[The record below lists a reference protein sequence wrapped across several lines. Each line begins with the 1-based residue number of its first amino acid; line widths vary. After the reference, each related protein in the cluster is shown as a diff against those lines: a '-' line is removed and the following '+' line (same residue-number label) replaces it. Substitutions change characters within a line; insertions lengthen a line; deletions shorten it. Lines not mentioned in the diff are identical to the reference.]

1 MTSRTARTRDRDHTR
16 REWTPE
22 RHAKVKE
29 AYRRSNSVNGWSEE
43 EERAARAMWAGGV
56 KAREIADALNARF
69 NKRRTERA
77 VIGRMHRIG
86 ARAGHDTTEWPAEE
100 VAILLAAMQ
109 RGASGKEMS
118 RLTGR
123 SPAAVAGKLQRL
135 RSAAAE
141 ERAAEA
147 TRATPCQ
154 PYNPA
159 RDPKPEWLRRNLHQ
173 QSKEAR
179 QL

>member
-1 MTSRTARTRDRDHTR
+1 MSTRAQTKRDRDHTR

-22 RHAKVKE
+22 RRAKVQE
-29 AYRRSNSVNGWSEE
+29 AYRRPNSVNGWSPE
-43 EERAARAMWAGGV
+43 EERVAAKMFADGV
-56 KAREIADALNARF
+56 KAREIADALSARF
-69 NKRRTERA
+69 HKRRTERA

-123 SPAAVAGKLQRL
+123 SRAAVASKLQRL
-135 RSAAAE
+135 RQDAAV
-141 ERAAEA
+141 ERAAEV
-147 TRATPCQ
+147 TRATLCQ

-159 RDPKPEWLRRNLHQ
+159 RDPKPEWLRRPPIVVTRGPQ
-173 QSKEAR
+173 P
-179 QL
+179 